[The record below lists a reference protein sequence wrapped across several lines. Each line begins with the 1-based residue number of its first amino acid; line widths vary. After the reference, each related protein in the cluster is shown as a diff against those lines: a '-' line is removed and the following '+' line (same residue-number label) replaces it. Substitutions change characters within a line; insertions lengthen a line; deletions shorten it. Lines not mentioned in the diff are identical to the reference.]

1 MLLYRAMYRSFL
13 GGFFV
18 CVLLMLTSCSGTK
31 KLTYFKEDTPPDS
44 AVTSQVIAPHSDA
57 TIQPDDIIAISI
69 ASISFAPEDKPS
81 QVFLDGGLS
90 YNTGLV
96 GSSSSSGQTSAKSS
110 YLVDSSG
117 YIDYP
122 RLGRIKMGGLT
133 ISQAKEQLVNR
144 LKDYLK
150 QPVVEV
156 RIVNYRITMF
166 GEVGTP
172 GPLLAPNHKM
182 NIVDAL
188 AAAGGI
194 PISGQRDNVMVIR
207 EIDGRRIYARLDLT
221 SINVFNSPYYYL
233 RQNDIVYVPPT
244 RLRRQ
249 EANEFLR
256 FYLPTFA
263 ALFGTALSV
272 FTLVQVSK
280 N

>member
-1 MLLYRAMYRSFL
+1 MYRSFL
-13 GGFFV
+13 GGFVV
-18 CVLLMLTSCSGTK
+18 CALIMLASCRGAQK
-31 KLTYFKEDTPPDS
+31 MVYFKENTPPDS
-44 AVTSQVIAPHSDA
+44 AVITQMIAQHSDA
-57 TIQPDDIIAISI
+57 TIQPDDIISISI

-81 QVFLDGGLS
+81 QVFLDGGQS
-90 YNTGLV
+90 YNTGVASNGTNL
-96 GSSSSSGQTSAKSS
+96 GQTSAKNS

-122 RLGRIKMGGLT
+122 RLGRLKVGGLS
-133 ISQAKEQLVNR
+133 ISQSKELLVSR

-156 RIVNYRITMF
+156 RIVNYRVTMF

-172 GPLLAPNHKM
+172 GTLLAPNHKM
-182 NIVDAL
+182 NIIDAL
-188 AAAGGI
+188 AASGGVLVT
-194 PISGQRDNVMVIR
+194 GQRDNVLIIR
-207 EIDGRRIYARLDLT
+207 EQNGSRVFAHLDLT
-221 SINVFNSPYYYL
+221 SRNVFNSLYYYL

-263 ALFGTALSV
+263 SLFGTALSI

-280 N
+280 K